1 VTEKVAAEVPV
12 RESPKFWTRYQ
23 VYLICILVLISVC
36 NTMDRGVLNL
46 VQEHVKVELELT
58 DLQLGMLSG
67 PVFAI
72 FYSIAGLPVAR
83 LSERLNRGR
92 LLAACLAFWSAATLF
107 CSTATSFVQIALF
120 RAGVGLGEGGANPI
134 SHSLV
139 ADTFSARQRGVAMSV
154 LSAAIPLGMVVAPL
168 MIGFVAHMWGWR
180 AAFLAAGIPGLLLA
194 PIALLTLREP
204 RNERAEKPAP
214 APFMADLKW
223 LFRNPAFKW
232 VFIAAMFNGVGIH
245 GVSIF
250 TTSFLLREYELNL
263 AEVGTIISIA
273 GAMGLLGTFIGGYL
287 ADKFSDDR
295 GRSYVLV
302 PAVGAGLS
310 FLAFALAFRMETVA
324 LGVGFILV
332 GNIVTDLKNGPNWA
346 AVQNIVPSTMR
357 TTASAI
363 FFIAAT
369 VLGTGLG
376 GLTVGAFSDFAASQ
390 HFMLGD
396 IEQLCVGGRGAAGVS
411 AAVDAACR
419 ASAAAGLQA
428 ALAILP
434 LTFLGATGCFI
445 LASRTITINH
455 D

>member
-1 VTEKVAAEVPV
+1 MTEKAAEGGVAGEAP
-12 RESPKFWTRYQ
+12 RRWTRYQ
-23 VYLICILVLISVC
+23 AYMIGILVLVSIC

-46 VQEHVKVELELT
+46 VQEHVKVELALT

-72 FYSIAGLPVAR
+72 FYTISGLPVAR
-83 LSERLNRGR
+83 LSERFNRGR
-92 LLAACLAFWSAATLF
+92 LLSACLAFWSAATLF
-107 CSTATSFVQIALF
+107 CSTATSFIQIALF
-120 RAGVGLGEGGANPI
+120 RAGVGLREGGANPI

-168 MIGFVAHMWGWR
+168 LIGFVAHNWGWR
-180 AAFLAAGIPGLLLA
+180 AAFLAAGIPGLILA
-194 PIALLTLREP
+194 PMTWLTLREP
-204 RNERAEKPAP
+204 RSQKAERPKPAP
-214 APFMADLKW
+214 FLSDLSW
-223 LFRNPAFKW
+223 LFRNRSFMW

-245 GVSIF
+245 GTSIF
-250 TTSFLLREYELNL
+250 TTSFLLRQYELNL
-263 AEVGTIISIA
+263 AEVGTVISIA
-273 GAMGLLGTFIGGYL
+273 GAMGLIGTFIGGYL
-287 ADKFSDDR
+287 ADKFADDR

-302 PAVGAGLS
+302 PAVGAALS
-310 FLAFALAFRMETVA
+310 FIAFALAFRMESVA
-324 LGVGFILV
+324 LGIAFILI

-376 GLTVGAFSDFAASQ
+376 GLLVGAFSDFAAAQ
-390 HFMLGD
+390 HFTLGD
-396 IEQLCVGGRGAAGVS
+396 VSTMCVGGRGVAGMTDI
-411 AAVDAACR
+411 VDVACR
-419 ASAAAGLQA
+419 EAAAAGLQA

-434 LTFLGATGCFI
+434 FTFLGAMGCFM
-445 LASRTITINH
+445 LASRTIKINH